1 MLNSKAEFYLW
12 WKESN
17 VQIKSKRKQVWQ
29 EISYAVKECSS
40 EKKLS
45 CIIWSSHFSLSTELK
60 PWCLLAKNFS
70 TILFRITDSTE
81 PDIVVDA
88 LRDVQTRQRWSLS
101 RLICNCLRS
110 THTLIHTHTREE
122 THRLTHVRSR
132 THTYGICANRSEKM
146 LYEMSFKKHS
156 AKVSKAAFDCPI
168 LRGFIRR

>member
-60 PWCLLAKNFS
+60 PWCLLARNFS
-70 TILFRITDSTE
+70 TILFRIAVSTE
-81 PDIVVDA
+81 AGIVGSAMCQLCTTSRMLWNCLAVKVIISGQESKSQLQKTNNNLGQNDYSYSHSYS
-88 LRDVQTRQRWSLS
+88 WSL
-101 RLICNCLRS
+101 RIACALIR
-110 THTLIHTHTREE
+110 
-122 THRLTHVRSR
+122 
-132 THTYGICANRSEKM
+132 
-146 LYEMSFKKHS
+146 
-156 AKVSKAAFDCPI
+156 
-168 LRGFIRR
+168 